1 MITSEQAKEI
11 CNKKQLTDI
20 ECLEVVQRYIF
31 DRKGVNVGMI
41 NRPTDILN
49 LNLMRVAFEA
59 ASIYYLNN

>member
-1 MITSEQAKEI
+1 MITSEQAKEM

-20 ECLEVVQRYIF
+20 ECLEVIQKYIF
-31 DRKGVNVGMI
+31 DRKGIVINI

-49 LNLMRVAFEA
+49 INLMRVAFEA

>member
-20 ECLEVVQRYIF
+20 ECLEVIQKYIF
-31 DRKGVNVGMI
+31 DRKGIVINI

-49 LNLMRVAFEA
+49 INLMRVAFEA